1 MTTSRRCDGG
11 LGSEMDETLPCEGLD
26 GCGKWKG
33 IRTPRTK
40 KPISGSVEKLLGSDV
55 RSVRS
60 NAHTPTWFPE

>member
-1 MTTSRRCDGG
+1 M
-11 LGSEMDETLPCEGLD
+11 EETFPCEGLD

-40 KPISGSVEKLLGSDV
+40 KPISDSMEKLLESDV

-60 NAHTPTWFPE
+60 NAPYPKLGSLNEMSKR